1 MTTPATSVPPVVF
14 GPTGFIAPAESA
26 VLTGVQADMNAAF
39 GGNLNPSLET
49 PQGQLSSSMTAEI
62 GNCNDLFVK
71 LTQQMDPAYA
81 DGRMQDGIARIY
93 FLERKPAIATLVT
106 ATVTGLAGVVIPA
119 GSIAL
124 ATDGNKYASA
134 TDITIPVG
142 GSTTGT
148 FNCTVT
154 GPIACVAHALNAI
167 YRAIPGW
174 DTIDNAADG
183 VLGQNVE
190 SREDFEFRREQSVFL
205 NSVGSNPAVRAAVM
219 AVPGVLDAYVIDN
232 PTASPVSVGG
242 ITLGAYSLYV
252 AAIGGDPQ
260 LVAQAVWSKKS
271 PGCPYYASANT
282 SETVY
287 DTSAGYGPPYP
298 AYTVLFETPP
308 VLAIYFNVTLALNSG
323 VPVDA
328 ATQVT
333 NAIIAAFAGA
343 DGGPRA
349 RIGSTVYAS
358 RFVTAIAALGS
369 WVQIKSIYVGTDS
382 SASANSQAVN
392 INQVPTTAT
401 AAIDV
406 VIS

>member
-1 MTTPATSVPPVVF
+1 MTAMTSVPQVTF
-14 GPTGFIAPAESA
+14 GPQGFIAPAESDILA
-26 VLTGVQADMNAAF
+26 GVQEDMNAAF
-39 GGNLNPSLET
+39 GGNLNPALET
-49 PQGQLSSSMTAEI
+49 PQGQLASSMAAEI
-62 GNCNDLFVK
+62 GNCNDLLVN
-71 LTQQMDPAYA
+71 LTQQMDPAFA
-81 DGRMQDGIARIY
+81 AGRMQDAIARIY
-93 FLERKPAIATLVT
+93 FLQRNPALPTTVT

-119 GSIAL
+119 GSLAL
-124 ATDGNKYASA
+124 ATDGNKYASTA
-134 TDITIPVG
+134 DITIPVG
-142 GSTTGT
+142 GSTTGSFT
-148 FNCTVT
+148 CTLT
-154 GPIACVAHALNAI
+154 GPIACVAHSLNAI
-167 YRAIPGW
+167 YQAIPGW
-174 DTIDNAADG
+174 DTIDNSTDG
-183 VLGQNVE
+183 VLGQDVE

-252 AAIGGDPQ
+252 AAVGGDPQ
-260 LVAQAVWSKKS
+260 LVAQAIWSKKS

-298 AYTVLFETPP
+298 TYTVLFEIPP
-308 VLAIYFNVTLALNSG
+308 ALPIYFNVTLALNPS

-333 NAIIAAFAGA
+333 NAIIFAFAGA

-392 INQVPTTAT
+392 INQVPTTST
-401 AAIDV
+401 GAIAV